1 MASSIL
7 IIGVGSPYR
16 CDDSVG
22 LIIVKSLEY
31 IQSKQVRLIE
41 HSGEGSDLMDVWK
54 NYNYIFLIDAVQSGK
69 PPGTIHRI
77 NAREEKVPTEFFHYS
92 THAFGVAEAVE
103 MARAL
108 GEFPENLFIYGIE
121 GKNFNMGHDMSPSVK
136 ISAKIV
142 EKMLKE
148 EIQKIINQEIMNA

>member
-1 MASSIL
+1 VASSIL

-22 LIIVKSLEY
+22 LFIIKSLEN
-31 IQSKQVRLIE
+31 IQSKYVHLMER
-41 HSGEGSDLMDVWK
+41 SGEGFDLMDAWK
-54 NYNYIFLIDAVQSGK
+54 NYDYIFLIDAVQSGK

-77 NAREEKVPTEFFHYS
+77 NAKEEKVPTEFFHYS

-103 MARAL
+103 MARTL
-108 GEFPENLFIYGIE
+108 GELPENLFIFGIE
-121 GKNFNMGHDMSPSVK
+121 GKNFNMGHDMSTAVK

-148 EIQKIINQEIMNA
+148 KIQEILN